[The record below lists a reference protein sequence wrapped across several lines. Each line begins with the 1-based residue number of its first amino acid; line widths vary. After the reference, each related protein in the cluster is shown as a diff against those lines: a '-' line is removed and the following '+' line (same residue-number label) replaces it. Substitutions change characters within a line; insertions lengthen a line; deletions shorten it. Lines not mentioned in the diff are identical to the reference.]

1 MKPARAAALLLFVL
15 TACSGWATRYG
26 GLPAASQSGDDGPAG
41 HQRVVV
47 TRDSDRGPSSCG
59 PGAVGELL
67 VDFLYAINSGKEPIE
82 DYFVS
87 DMQWFS
93 VTTGNPRAGGSHIVA
108 YNKRELR
115 RYFAERAE
123 LHEHW
128 RLIAVDVDY
137 ERRRNLGHL
146 SYVIERRADDLK
158 RFERRAHGKGAIDC
172 TTGKIVAWSMGV
184 PKGVQEGPSTPGLP
198 CPQPRRS
205 GSDIAVACTRT

>member
-1 MKPARAAALLLFVL
+1 MKPACAAALLIFALG
-15 TACSGWATRYG
+15 ACSGSATRYG
-26 GLPAASQSGDDGPAG
+26 GLPAAPQSGDDGPAG
-41 HQRVVV
+41 RPRVVV
-47 TRDSDRGPSSCG
+47 TRDSARGPSSCG

-67 VDFLYAINSGKEPIE
+67 VDFLYAINSGKEPID

-93 VTTGNPRAGGSHIVA
+93 VTTGNPRAGGSHFVA

-123 LHEHW
+123 LHEQW

-137 ERRRNLGHL
+137 ERRRNLGHI

-158 RFERRAHGKGAIDC
+158 PFERRAHGKGAIDC